1 MCREA
6 AWVELAVWVTLMV
19 ASRSRLRGFF
29 IDCEQFFI
37 IWIYGYDMSPGMGT
51 QEGNMSFKKRFL
63 AGSLAAVLTL
73 GMATG
78 CTTVRK
84 SDLSD
89 DYSTVV
95 AAAYG
100 DEDIYLDEVNYYLRN
115 SQLMYEYYGSMYGS
129 SNIWENEGAE
139 DALRKEVLSSIYQTR
154 VLCAHAEDYKVELTD
169 ADKELISK
177 RVSELI
183 DNDSNK
189 EFMEIAGSDEK
200 MLTDLMTKNA
210 LANKVY
216 KAIIDETEIKTTE
229 EDNRQNAISYLLF
242 TEQKEEESAEAD
254 TAAETETAAEA
265 ETEAKETGY
274 KEADAKAALKK
285 VEKGT
290 SLEDVGKEA
299 GIDVSTTN
307 FGVNEEQSSEF
318 GKKAVALKKGESAMA
333 YEEGTGWY
341 VMVCDSEN
349 DEEATAEAYESAVE
363 TEKNEHFSEVYKEL
377 SKEKFKVNE
386 DVVKSLNIADT
397 PVLNLESE
405 TEDSTE
411 DASQEEGSAENGT
424 AEGETTEAETAEAQT
439 TEAEATEAETT
450 AAETTKAE

>member
-1 MCREA
+1 
-6 AWVELAVWVTLMV
+6 
-19 ASRSRLRGFF
+19 
-29 IDCEQFFI
+29 
-37 IWIYGYDMSPGMGT
+37 
-51 QEGNMSFKKRFL
+51 MSFKKRFL

-95 AAAYG
+95 AATYG
-100 DEDIYLDEVNYYLRN
+100 DENIYLDEVNYYLRN
-115 SQLMYEYYGSMYGS
+115 SQLMYEYYGAIYGT
-129 SNIWENEGAE
+129 NIWENEGAE
-139 DALRKEVLSSIYQTR
+139 DALREEVMTSIYQTR
-154 VLCAHAEDYKVELTD
+154 VLCDHAEDYKVELTD
-169 ADKELISK
+169 ADKTLIAD
-177 RVSELI
+177 RVSELL
-183 DNDSNK
+183 DSEGNQ

-229 EDNRQNAISYLLF
+229 EDNRQNSISYLF
-242 TEQKEEESAEAD
+242 FEEAEEAD
-254 TAAETETAAEA
+254 ETAETETAADETAETETTADETAEA
-265 ETEAKETGY
+265 ETEAEETGY

-285 VEKGT
+285 VEQGT
-290 SLEDVGKEA
+290 SLEDAGKDV

-307 FGVNEEQSSEF
+307 FGVNEEQTTEF
-318 GKKAVALKKGESAMA
+318 GKKAVTLKEGESAMV

-349 DEEATAEAYESAVE
+349 DEDATASAYESAVE
-363 TEKNEHFSEVYKEL
+363 EEQSAHFSEVYQEL
-377 SKEKFKVNE
+377 DKAKFKVNE

-411 DASQEEGSAENGT
+411 DVSLEENTAEDGT
-424 AEGETTEAETAEAQT
+424 AEDVETEDETTEAE
-439 TEAEATEAETT
+439 
-450 AAETTKAE
+450 

>member
-1 MCREA
+1 MCREV

-19 ASRSRLRGFF
+19 ASRSRMRGFF
-29 IDCEQFFI
+29 LCS
-37 IWIYGYDMSPGMGT
+37 GGMT
-51 QEGNMSFKKRFL
+51 SREGSMSFKKRFL

-95 AAAYG
+95 AATYG
-100 DEDIYLDEVNYYLRN
+100 DENIYLDEVNYYLRN
-115 SQLMYEYYGSMYGS
+115 SQLMYEYYGAMYGT
-129 SNIWENEGAE
+129 NIWENEGAE
-139 DALRKEVLSSIYQTR
+139 DALREEVMASIYQTR
-154 VLCAHAEDYKVELTD
+154 VLCDHAEDYKVELTD
-169 ADKELISK
+169 ADKTLIAD
-177 RVSELI
+177 RVSE
-183 DNDSNK
+183 DNQ

-229 EDNRQNAISYLLF
+229 EDNRQNSISYLF
-242 TEQKEEESAEAD
+242 FEEAEEAD
-254 TAAETETAAEA
+254 ETAETETAADETAEA
-265 ETEAKETGY
+265 ETEAEETGY

-285 VEKGT
+285 VEQGT
-290 SLEDVGKEA
+290 SLEDAGKDV

-307 FGVNEEQSSEF
+307 FGVNEEQTTEF
-318 GKKAVALKKGESAMA
+318 GKKAVTLKEGESAMV

-349 DEEATAEAYESAVE
+349 DEDATASAYESAVE
-363 TEKNEHFSEVYKEL
+363 EEQSAHFSEVYQEL
-377 SKEKFKVNE
+377 DKAKFKVNE

-411 DASQEEGSAENGT
+411 DVSLEENTAEDGT
-424 AEGETTEAETAEAQT
+424 AEDVETEDETTEAE
-439 TEAEATEAETT
+439 
-450 AAETTKAE
+450 